1 MGTAA
6 RWRSGDG
13 LWLDQGPM
21 GAGLA
26 DRAGSIGGIDQRSRP
41 GTGTQGDGGM
51 MKMVKI
57 DIAAL
62 ERAADG
68 TVT

>member
-1 MGTAA
+1 LEKLLRDPGPERA
-6 RWRSGDG
+6 R
-13 LWLDQGPM
+13 
-21 GAGLA
+21 
-26 DRAGSIGGIDQRSRP
+26 RAMEA
-41 GTGTQGDGGM
+41 M

-68 TVT
+68 SN